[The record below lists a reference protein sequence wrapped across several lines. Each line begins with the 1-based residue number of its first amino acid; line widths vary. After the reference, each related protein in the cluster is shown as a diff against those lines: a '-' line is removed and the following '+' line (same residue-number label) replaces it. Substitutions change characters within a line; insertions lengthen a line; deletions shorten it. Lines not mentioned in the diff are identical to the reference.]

1 MTWAQWK
8 RMHVERLRHPA
19 NFEALFVDRVL
30 SHIALIDPED
40 VVPQYAFVD
49 DAGKR
54 RRIDFM
60 IINPHKGYLLPIE
73 LDGASKDPTPGKW
86 VDFLDRQNAV
96 VRSFGTIL
104 RYANLKM
111 LNNPDEIIREVSEQL
126 LSQASRMS
134 ARAVQIDATHAIA
147 APPDSA
153 PSPSTRASPAPAGSA
168 SAQMRALAAIGM
180 RALLAICALIF
191 GGVGMLVV
199 ARHLSSGEPPTVSP
213 GTTGAASS
221 HAAVPVSAA
230 NRDRPAPHSIAAS
243 EAGAHVGQFRV
254 VCGRLSGIR
263 RISSGMFIN
272 FDYPYPDETLSA
284 VIWADHLQT
293 VSPPSFATGAHL
305 CIEGTIKTYRGKP
318 RIEIE
323 KDEQILR

>member
-1 MTWAQWK
+1 MNRTVHGQNGMTWAQWK

-30 SHIALIDPED
+30 SRIALIDPED

-126 LSQASRMS
+126 LSQASRVS
-134 ARAVQIDATHAIA
+134 ARVVQSDATYAIA
-147 APPDSA
+147 ATPDSA

-168 SAQMRALAAIGM
+168 SVQMRAPAATGM
-180 RALLAICALIF
+180 RALLTICALIF
-191 GGVGMLVV
+191 GGVGMLVL
-199 ARHLSSGEPPTVSP
+199 ARHLSSGEPTTVSP
-213 GTTGAASS
+213 ALL
-221 HAAVPVSAA
+221 
-230 NRDRPAPHSIAAS
+230 APPLPTPRS
-243 EAGAHVGQFRV
+243 
-254 VCGRLSGIR
+254 
-263 RISSGMFIN
+263 
-272 FDYPYPDETLSA
+272 PYPLGNR
-284 VIWADHLQT
+284 
-293 VSPPSFATGAHL
+293 TGPHP
-305 CIEGTIKTYRGKP
+305 I
-318 RIEIE
+318 
-323 KDEQILR
+323 Q